1 MDAKF
6 RYELDAGTGVLFKYY
21 YGDITIEDIESSW
34 EYAFDSGLITEKVKG
49 FVLDYRE
56 ATFDMN
62 PSEYILI
69 ANFYRSNLKVFR
81 GCRIGIITHNP
92 RDIVIP
98 VLVETKDDGY
108 SSRPFTTPEAA
119 IAWVLGF

>member
-6 RYELDAGTGVLFKYY
+6 KYEFDPGTGILFKYY
-21 YGDITIEDIESSW
+21 YGDITINDIESSW
-34 EYAFDSGLITEKVKG
+34 ISAFDNGLITESIKG

-56 ATFDMN
+56 AAFDMH
-62 PSEYILI
+62 PSEHILI
-69 ANFYRSNLKVFR
+69 ADFYRRNLEVFR
-81 GCRIGIITHNP
+81 GYRIGIITHNP

-98 VLVETKDDGY
+98 VLVKTKDDGY
-108 SSRPFTTPEAA
+108 LSRPFSTPEAA